1 VGNVSGSRE
10 NTFTNRPSRKSVQ
23 RQGSKLSVTRGT
35 NDVTPLSNQQTRGTR
50 RKGSVATKNFEESVA
65 TKNFEE
71 ELKKTMPK
79 GWNIREG
86 FQVRS

>member
-23 RQGSKLSVTRGT
+23 RQGSKGSKLSVTRGT

-50 RKGSVATKNFEESVA
+50 RKGSVATKNFEE
-65 TKNFEE
+65 